1 MQPAHQGGNREWKA
15 SRVQTAGLSLLMR
28 RRAVPVTEAARLL
41 TAAGVWGAEL
51 ASLQALSFLIACFIA
66 APSPFSW
73 APLSVCSSMC
83 CPVLPISIS
92 DLCWHGWEV
101 RHPRRRTW
109 GACRLSSQPSAA
121 LPFSLGLAVLT
132 LTVRST
138 AWLWALEAVVSSSE
152 CFGNSCFLCG
162 EGPHQPHFPL
172 KRPSWCWL
180 WLGSPFIVV
189 QKVKKADSA
198 AQVQGGQI
206 SPRANSGPAPRVGKE
221 MASKRGHPVHPWWQ
235 GLGCSREG
243 ETQRPREGEK
253 ARRERAWLGENGR
266 D

>member
-1 MQPAHQGGNREWKA
+1 MKSVTCTNRRVVLAHETTRCACGGSSKA
-15 SRVQTAGLSLLMR
+15 FHSCWCVRGRAGLPSG
-28 RRAVPVTEAARLL
+28 PRL
-41 TAAGVWGAEL
+41 
-51 ASLQALSFLIACFIA
+51 LIACFIA

-73 APLSVCSSMC
+73 APLSVCSSLC
-83 CPVLPISIS
+83 CPVLPIPIS
-92 DLCWHGWEV
+92 DLRWHGWEV

-109 GACRLSSQPSAA
+109 GTCRLGFQPSAA

-189 QKVKKADSA
+189 QKAKKPDSA

-206 SPRANSGPAPRVGKE
+206 SPRANRGPAPRVGKE

-235 GLGCSREG
+235 GLGCSQEG